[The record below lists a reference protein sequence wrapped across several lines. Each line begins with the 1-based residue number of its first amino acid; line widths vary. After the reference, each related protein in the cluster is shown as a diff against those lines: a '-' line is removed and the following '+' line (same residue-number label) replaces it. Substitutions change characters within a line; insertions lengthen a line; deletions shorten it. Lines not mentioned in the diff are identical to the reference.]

1 MSWEFL
7 KVKRF
12 QMFGRLK
19 VIDCYDRP
27 GWVQCVCR
35 CGNYRGVMQEEL
47 LSGAI
52 TACASRTARVKFE
65 KLAKQG

>member
-19 VIDCYDRP
+19 VVDCYDRP

-35 CGNYRGVMQEEL
+35 CGNYLGVLERKL
-47 LSGAI
+47 LSGE
-52 TACASRTARVKFE
+52 TSDCTSCTARIKFE
-65 KLAKQG
+65 GLAKEG

>member
-19 VIDCYDRP
+19 VTDHYDRP
-27 GWVQCVCR
+27 GWVLCACR
-35 CGNYRGVMQEEL
+35 CGNYRGVKQEKL
-47 LSGAI
+47 LSGEV
-52 TACASRTARVKFE
+52 TSCTSCTARMKFE
-65 KLAKQG
+65 RLAGEG